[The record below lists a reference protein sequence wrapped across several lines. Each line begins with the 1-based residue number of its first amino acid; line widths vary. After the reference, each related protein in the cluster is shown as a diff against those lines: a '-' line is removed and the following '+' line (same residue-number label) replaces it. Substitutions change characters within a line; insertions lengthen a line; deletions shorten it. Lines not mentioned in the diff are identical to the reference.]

1 MLRQPVEQGLP
12 KHPVSPKA
20 VLQVLLRLV
29 QSQKN
34 DFLNYDLF
42 KVGRTTIFNYNLHK
56 VSKMT
61 YNLFKGSKMTI
72 CNCNLFK
79 VSKMIIV
86 NYDLFKVSDSSVKWS
101 SPGNFLKA

>member
-42 KVGRTTIFNYNLHK
+42 KVGRMTIFNYNLRK

-61 YNLFKGSKMTI
+61 YNLFKGSKINIFIMT
-72 CNCNLFK
+72 C
-79 VSKMIIV
+79 SKAA
-86 NYDLFKVSDSSVKWS
+86 K
-101 SPGNFLKA
+101 